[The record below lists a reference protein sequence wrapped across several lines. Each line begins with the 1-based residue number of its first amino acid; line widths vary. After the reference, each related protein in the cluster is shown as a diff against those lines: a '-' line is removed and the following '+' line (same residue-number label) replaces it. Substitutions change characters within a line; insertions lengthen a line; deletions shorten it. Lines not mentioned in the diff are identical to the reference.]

1 MALFNWAEKSSVG
14 PLASKN
20 QQFINTLFPQY
31 VFFQKKIKSSL
42 NLGLREMEIEGDS
55 RSVIRKLEEK
65 EDRSDIAVFIHDSKN
80 LFLDFQTC
88 IFLFTN
94 REANEVAHIVAS
106 EGIKRRESTYL
117 ANQVHSGAAEMVA
130 EDRRRTESM
139 RELRRRRAGDE
150 EENIL

>member
-1 MALFNWAEKSSVG
+1 MF
-14 PLASKN
+14 
-20 QQFINTLFPQY
+20 F
-31 VFFQKKIKSSL
+31 FFQKKIKSSL
-42 NLGLREMEIEGDS
+42 NLGLREVEIEGDS

-80 LFLDFQTC
+80 LCLDFQTC

-94 REANEVAHIVAS
+94 REANKVEHIIAS

-130 EDRRRTESM
+130 EDRRTESM

-150 EENIL
+150 EENVLCSLNLSLADHSRKRE